1 MMTVADF
8 QRKTHYQI
16 LALPDP
22 EREIVGAYTGDLLS
36 WVMGRAKP
44 DQAWVTIMTNINVL
58 AVASLIDLSVI
69 ICCEDSIPDTAV
81 IEAAK
86 TKGVNILLAK
96 EPAYEVCLT
105 LSQVLKA

>member
-1 MMTVADF
+1 MTVADL
-8 QRKTHYQI
+8 QSKTNYKI

-22 EREIVGAYTGDLLS
+22 ERAIVGAYTGDLLS

-69 ICCEDSIPDTAV
+69 ICCEDSIPDLAV